1 MATSQTVKLN
11 LDTREFDR
19 GISKATAAL
28 GALVSAATIG
38 KIVQTTARFQDL
50 QTTLGSV
57 FGSAQKGAQAFKNVQ
72 ELSTRTQF
80 SVEDLSTTFVKLA
93 GAGIQPTEELLR
105 TFTDAAA
112 VTTDQVGSL
121 TAITDL
127 FARTTAGGLGLE
139 DLNRLADR
147 GLPVF
152 DILNEKLGLSRT
164 EISKFGQSAEGAQ
177 KILGALQ
184 QGIEERFGG
193 ATANRL
199 QNLSTLMSNF
209 SIALTNAAAN
219 IGAAMTPALGGL
231 IQQVTTMIENSD
243 KLTTALGTG
252 LAFAFETVGHTI
264 QFVGDN
270 MSIFVG
276 IATAAT
282 VAVGARGLTRALN
295 AAKVAMIGLNRVIK
309 ANPIGLLATA
319 VTALI
324 GYLAFENGLGKT
336 LAQVKAAVD
345 VLGRAFSA
353 FATFIREKVS
363 AVINKLK
370 DIFLGF
376 VQSAIDGYNTLADF
390 LPLLDRF
397 EGDASDLTGVVVQ
410 LGKDGLEYAS
420 GKANELG
427 EAIKNAVPEEVV
439 QVYNDVTK
447 AVVETGEAYD
457 EAEKMLKKANK
468 AQTEWAQLT
477 KKEREQVTQKPVSTA
492 QLEKQAQ
499 DLQKRFEQLKESLFT
514 EEEAETASYN
524 KKLALLDEYYK
535 GRQHFDKEYA
545 RLRETLETQHQ
556 RKLQSIAKAQT
567 QEQLDIFKSGEFAKL
582 DFSKLSND
590 QMKEFTIGAG
600 KEVLGALAQ
609 QNKQAFEAQK
619 ALQIAQAVMNVATGV
634 TKALAQGGIFGPIL
648 AGLVIAAGAA
658 QIATIRS
665 QKFQGRKT
673 GGLVQKGQ
681 PYTVGEAGIETFV
694 PSQTGTI
701 LPNNQMSG
709 GSKNVNVTFNI
720 ETIDATGFDEL
731 LTERKSTITN
741 IIRDAAFE
749 KGERSPV

>member
-665 QKFQGRKT
+665 QKYQGRAT
-673 GGLVQKGQ
+673 GGLVQGNQ
-681 PYTVGEAGIETFV
+681 PYVVGERGPEMFV

-701 LPNNQMSG
+701 LPNGNMNG

>member
-295 AAKVAMIGLNRVIK
+295 AAKLAMIGLNNVIK

>member
-57 FGSAQKGAQAFKNVQ
+57 FGSAQKGAQAFKNIQ
-72 ELSTRTQF
+72 DLSTRTQF

-164 EISKFGQSAEGAQ
+164 EISKFGQSAEGAGQ
-177 KILGALQ
+177 ILEALQ
-184 QGIEERFGG
+184 SGIQERFGG
-193 ATANRL
+193 ATQNRL

-219 IGAAMTPALGGL
+219 IGATMTPALGGL

-243 KLTTALGTG
+243 KLTTAIGTG
-252 LAFAFETVGHTI
+252 LAFAMTALGDTI

-276 IATAAT
+276 IVTAAT
-282 VAVGARGLTRALN
+282 VAVGARGLVRAVN
-295 AAKVAMIGLNRVIK
+295 AAKIAMLGLNDVIRK
-309 ANPIGLLATA
+309 NPFGLLATA
-319 VTALI
+319 AAALI

-353 FATFIREKVS
+353 FASFIREKVS

-370 DIFLGF
+370 EIFLAF
-376 VQSAIDGYNTLADF
+376 VQSAIDGYNVMADWI
-390 LPLLDRF
+390 PLLDKY
-397 EGDASDLTGVVVQ
+397 EGTASDLTGTVVE
-410 LGKDGLEYAS
+410 LGKQGLEYVTD
-420 GKANELG
+420 KANDFG
-427 EAIKNAVPEEVV
+427 EAIKNAVPPEVLKT
-439 QVYNDVTK
+439 YNDVKT
-447 AVVETGEAYD
+447 AVIETGEAYD
-457 EAEKMLKKANK
+457 EAERMLQKANK
-468 AQTEWAQLT
+468 AQTEWAKLT
-477 KKEREQVTQKPVSTA
+477 EREREKVAKKPVSSA
-492 QLEKQAQ
+492 QLEKQAE

-556 RKLQSIAKAQT
+556 KKLQSIAKAQT

-665 QKFQGRKT
+665 QKFQGRQT
-673 GGLVQKGQ
+673 GGLVQGNK
-681 PYTVGEAGIETFV
+681 PYLVGERGPEMFM

-701 LPNNQMSG
+701 IPNGNMNG

-720 ETIDATGFDEL
+720 ETIDSTGFDEL